1 MGTATDEWTE
11 DSHASYLLVIGSV
24 TCQSV
29 ELEGGRADEMWA
41 KKEGSLH
48 GLAKMALELRNHGM
62 RIPHGKLR

>member
-1 MGTATDEWTE
+1 MNGERN
-11 DSHASYLLVIGSV
+11 HASYLLVIGSV

-29 ELEGGRADEMWA
+29 ELESGRADKKWA

-48 GLAKMALELRNHGM
+48 GLAKMALERRNHGK